1 MLVQREAAAG
11 LSCLLGDKELTQW
24 VHTTTAPRP
33 PAPLRLCSALLGD
46 KALLAMMR
54 KKGEKR

>member
-1 MLVQREAAAG
+1 MQREAAAG